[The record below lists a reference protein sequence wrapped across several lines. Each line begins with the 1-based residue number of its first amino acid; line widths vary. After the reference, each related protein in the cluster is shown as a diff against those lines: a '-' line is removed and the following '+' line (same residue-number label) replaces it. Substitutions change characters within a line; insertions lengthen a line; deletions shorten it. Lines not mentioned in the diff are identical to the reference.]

1 MTLFNS
7 HLEFITVHKT
17 DTLETDTE
25 VVEASVVDVV
35 DVEIEEGGVDEVI
48 MTMTLQTAGGE

>member
-1 MTLFNS
+1 M
-7 HLEFITVHKT
+7 
-17 DTLETDTE
+17 
-25 VVEASVVDVV
+25 EASVVDVV